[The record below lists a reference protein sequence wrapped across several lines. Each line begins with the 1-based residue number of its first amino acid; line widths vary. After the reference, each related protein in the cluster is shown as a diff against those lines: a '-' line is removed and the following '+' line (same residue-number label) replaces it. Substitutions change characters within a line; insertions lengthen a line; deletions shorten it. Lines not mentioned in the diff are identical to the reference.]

1 MNLFQLILKQ
11 MRQRALSTWLTM
23 LSVVLG
29 VGLATA
35 VLLLYRAGDSLFG
48 QTEFGYDILM
58 GPPKGSPLQLV
69 LNTIYQVDQSPGV
82 LSYSVYEDL
91 MRNRQQIRIAV
102 PIAVGDTYKGHRIV
116 ATLPKIFGYSEEGQ
130 PLAPEATIEY
140 RPGKRY
146 AIEQGKPFHARKF
159 QAVIGAEI
167 PPRTGLKIGDKFKV
181 THGGP
186 EQATEADEHDEQW
199 EVVGILKR
207 THTAAD
213 RVIYTPLSTFYAIG
227 DHEKGMRQ
235 QAEIRIRLGLDPLPA
250 PPATRPRE
258 VQDQDHDL
266 PTTVAVTDADH
277 DLPTTGAAAGSHGH
291 AHHGHD
297 HAYHMNPDGT
307 LELEVPKHQW
317 QLSAIMVK
325 TRGVGGQQALAM
337 IYHYKVIDPKAV
349 AVNPA
354 TVMREFFDTFFK
366 GTTMVLVLIAL
377 LVSIVASVGILVSIY
392 NSVSARRREIAI
404 IRALGATRGRVLT
417 LVCLEAGLI
426 GLLGGVLGLVLG
438 HVVGALASVYM
449 KRWIGEG
456 INPLLVSRYEV
467 LYLVG
472 VVVLALVA
480 GLVPAL
486 KAYKTPV
493 ATNLVAG

>member
-35 VLLLYRAGDSLFG
+35 VLILYRGGDSLFG
-48 QTEFGYDILM
+48 QTDFGYDVLM
-58 GPPKGSPLQLV
+58 GPPKGSALQLV
-69 LNTIYQVDQSPGV
+69 LNTVYQVDTSPGV
-82 LSYSVYEDL
+82 LPYSVYEDL
-91 MRNRQQIRIAV
+91 MRNRQQVKLAV

-116 ATLPKIFGYSEEGQ
+116 ATLPKLFGYNEEGQ

-140 RPGKRY
+140 RPGRRY
-146 AIEQGKPFHARKF
+146 EIEQGKPFHARKF
-159 QAVIGAEI
+159 QAVIGADI
-167 PPRTGLKIGDKFKV
+167 PARTGLKTGDKFKV

-186 EQATEADEHDEQW
+186 EQADQADEHDEQW

-227 DHEKGMRQ
+227 EHEEGMRQ
-235 QAEIRIRLGLDPLPA
+235 QAEIRIRLGLDPLP
-250 PPATRPRE
+250 PPPPPQPRQ
-258 VQDQDHDL
+258 VQESDHDL
-266 PTTVAVTDADH
+266 PTTVTVTDADH
-277 DLPTTGAAAGSHGH
+277 DPPTTAAATEPHGH
-291 AHHGHD
+291 AHGHD

-307 LELEVPKHQW
+307 LELEVPRHQW
-317 QLSAIMVK
+317 QLSAILVR
-325 TRGVGGQQALAM
+325 TRGGGHITASM

-354 TVMREFFDTFFK
+354 TVMREFFDTFFR

-392 NSVSARRREIAI
+392 NSVAARRREIAI
-404 IRALGATRGRVLT
+404 IRALGATRARVLT

-438 HVVGALASVYM
+438 HAVGAVAAVYM

-456 INPLLVSRYEV
+456 INPLAVGRYEV
-467 LYLVG
+467 LYLAG